1 MKIKDLE
8 NQIKVLF
15 QQLTL
20 INNYYD
26 YFENILGHKEVE
38 EYTDDILDKI
48 NTKRKQLKKLKN
60 KNS

>member
-20 INNYYD
+20 INNYYEH
-26 YFENILGHKEVE
+26 FENILGHKGVE

-48 NTKRKQLKKLKN
+48 NTKRKQVKKLKN